1 MLRGATAK
9 FKFVY
14 AWFWGQTAKF
24 NDRQYFRLYGSMKTT
39 CTNSLYF
46 MQLARWILKMEN
58 STAFVRN
65 QTEEDTRAVFA
76 SVLVALCTSGEFN
89 FQLVN

>member
-1 MLRGATAK
+1 
-9 FKFVY
+9 
-14 AWFWGQTAKF
+14 
-24 NDRQYFRLYGSMKTT
+24 
-39 CTNSLYF
+39 